1 MLLHPP
7 VWADCVSQKLWVYV
21 WGSSQLWPSK
31 SPPVRCSQV
40 WGNPCWKVGMRCT
53 ENPSWG
59 ADLYLVLSSL
69 PDGPGLCAAIS
80 ALARPFP
87 LSWETGWASQVTRTQ
102 ESTTEERIFGEQCFM
117 SGIPSVSLAL
127 TAPRKGSCK
136 AMVASCIASQPPG
149 VLGAERT
156 LHGRAVCGVL
166 RAPAGEAAWPQA
178 DAGVGAAVGRRAGE
192 PGGLSLMWWAL
203 GPAPSW
209 PRGRNWTVGRNG
221 EGLFTLARDG
231 GRWSDRY
238 NVEA

>member
-21 WGSSQLWPSK
+21 WGSSQLWPAK
-31 SPPVRCSQV
+31 SPPVRCSQL

-59 ADLYLVLSSL
+59 ADLYLVLSSFARWARCCH
-69 PDGPGLCAAIS
+69 LCS
-80 ALARPFP
+80 
-87 LSWETGWASQVTRTQ
+87 SQTV
-102 ESTTEERIFGEQCFM
+102 
-117 SGIPSVSLAL
+117 PSVQGNRVSITGYIKSPPQKSKSLGNSVSQAASSPASLAL

-136 AMVASCIASQPPG
+136 AMVASCIASQCPWSPG
-149 VLGAERT
+149 SWGDFAWLSFTQG
-156 LHGRAVCGVL
+156 CW
-166 RAPAGEAAWPQA
+166 RAPAGEATWPQA
-178 DAGVGAAVGRRAGE
+178 VSGGGGGQGE
-192 PGGLSLMWWAL
+192 WEGLSLMWWAL

-209 PRGRNWTVGRNG
+209 RRGRNWTVGRVG
-221 EGLFTLARDG
+221 EGLFTLPRDG